1 MVNLLMTS
9 CYYFAYNAH
18 YRNIIVFCFRFFGH
32 EPPLMK
38 MFLKQLGY
46 EVMIVLIVKALQSSK
61 MENVCSRNKLL
72 L

>member
-46 EVMIVLIVKALQSSK
+46 EVMIIFVVKT
-61 MENVCSRNKLL
+61 
-72 L
+72 

>member
-9 CYYFAYNAH
+9 CYYNAH
-18 YRNIIVFCFRFFGH
+18 YRNITVFCFRFFGH

-46 EVMIVLIVKALQSSK
+46 EVMIILVVKT
-61 MENVCSRNKLL
+61 
-72 L
+72 